1 MDKNEWE
8 ILLWDIARNA
18 AEERYKLHEGGFLP
32 QQIAGMDKETAT
44 EKFADEFADKLISK
58 LKYDSLDDEDRR
70 TIKTYPINQMTNW
83 LMGIERDNPLNKSYE
98 TKYDKFSS
106 LLDDNANSE
115 LGQPNWKDMDFVND
129 LEARKKAQELGY
141 NLNKVVDRGEFFK
154 KLAEFQTA
162 YDRGIATD
170 NMGESGWGKFN
181 SYVHPSV
188 WEEAQKQS
196 LTGEGTEQDLKDL
209 ALVDAL
215 TNSMVFST
223 PGLPSTHRASN
234 VLTRFL
240 NFGTR
245 PAENL
250 GYRIT
255 EALASKSPKLAKLDD
270 ILSNPVVTGA
280 TDAAYQGGIEAS
292 RQLLKQLVD
301 PELEFNPAAPA
312 AAATMGATRPAMY
325 MTATG
330 ALNQFSGPTM
340 RNIAKG
346 IMKSTRSGN
355 PVTIEE
361 NAIRGA
367 IDAYEAQLGKTGI
380 DRGISTAE
388 VLQRTKGARARDIL
402 KAFEVEDDAGRK
414 VNLLKKYN
422 DDGTWKWDWDN
433 DAMALTPESKA
444 RMDKLKAVAGAKLAD
459 MADATPDVKLGL
471 ALGNL
476 IGETGSRFE
485 PTFKFN
491 PLKPSKPVSQSDY
504 KDSEWYSKMDPEQRA
519 AIEQSIADLVKRRRK
534 GN

>member
-1 MDKNEWE
+1 MDEQEWD
-8 ILLWDIARNA
+8 IALWDIARKA
-18 AEERYKLHEGGFLP
+18 ADERYKLHADGFMP
-32 QQIAGMDKETAT
+32 QTIAVGSEEYMKK
-44 EKFADEFADKLISK
+44 KFADEFHEQLSSA
-58 LKYDSLDDEDRR
+58 LKYENLDDEDRR
-70 TIKTYPINQMTNW
+70 VVKNFPISNMTNW
-83 LMGIERDNPLNKSYE
+83 LMGVEKDNPLAKSYE
-98 TKYDKFSS
+98 TKYDKFAS
-106 LLDDNANSE
+106 LIDDNVNE
-115 LGQPNWKDMDFVND
+115 EFGKDSWYKQDFVND

-141 NLNKVVDRGEFFK
+141 NMNKVEDRGEFFK

-196 LTGEGTEQDLKDL
+196 LTGKGTEQDLKDL

-215 TNSMVFST
+215 TNAMVFST
-223 PGLPSTHRASN
+223 PGLPSTHGSSN
-234 VLTRFL
+234 ILARIS

-245 PAENL
+245 PVENL
-250 GYRIT
+250 GYWVS
-255 EALASKSPKLAKLDD
+255 EAIAKKSPKLAKVDD
-270 ILSNPVVTGA
+270 FLSNPVATGFM
-280 TDAAYQGGIEAS
+280 DAMYQGGIEGS

-301 PELEFNPAAPA
+301 PELEFNTAAPVVA
-312 AAATMGATRPAMY
+312 STMGATRPAMY

-346 IMKSTRSGN
+346 ILKSTRSGN

-361 NAIRGA
+361 NAIRDA
-367 IDAYEAQLGKTGI
+367 IEAYESQLGKTGI

-388 VLQRTKGARARDIL
+388 VMKRTKGARARDIL

-459 MADATPDVKLGL
+459 MGDATPDVKLGL

-504 KDSEWYSKMDPEQRA
+504 KDSDWYSRMDPEQRA
-519 AIEQSIADLVKRRRK
+519 AIEQAIADLVKRRRK

>member
-32 QQIAGMDKETAT
+32 QQIAGMNKETAT

-83 LMGIERDNPLNKSYE
+83 LMGIERDNPLRKSYE

-106 LLDDNANSE
+106 LIDDNVNSE

-129 LEARKKAQELGY
+129 LEARTKAQDLGY
-141 NLNKVVDRGEFFK
+141 NMNKAEDRGEFFK

-170 NMGESGWGKFN
+170 DMGESGWGKFN
-181 SYVHPSV
+181 SWVHPSV

-196 LTGEGTEQDLKDL
+196 LTGKGTEQDLKDL
-209 ALVDAL
+209 ALIDAL

-223 PGLPSTHRASN
+223 PGLPSTHGAKN
-234 VLTRFL
+234 VLSRFL
-240 NFGTR
+240 DFGTR
-245 PAENL
+245 PVENF
-250 GYRIT
+250 GNWVTNKI
-255 EALASKSPKLAKLDD
+255 ASKSTKLAKLDD
-270 ILSNPVVTGA
+270 LLSNPVATGVM
-280 TDAAYQGGIEAS
+280 DAMYQGGIEGN
-292 RQLLKQLVD
+292 RQLMKQLVD
-301 PELEFNPAAPA
+301 PELESNTAAPVV
-312 AAATMGATRPAMY
+312 AATMGATRPAMY

-346 IMKSTRSGN
+346 ILKSTRSGN

-361 NAIRGA
+361 NAIRDA
-367 IDAYEAQLGKTGI
+367 IEAYESQLGKTGI

-388 VLQRTKGARARDIL
+388 VMKRTKGARARDIL

-471 ALGNL
+471 GLGHA
-476 IGETGSRFE
+476 IGQVGSRFE

-491 PLKPSKPVSQSDY
+491 PLKPSKPASQSDY
-504 KDSEWYSKMDPEQRA
+504 KDSEWYSRMDPEQRA
-519 AIEQSIADLVKRRRK
+519 AIEQAIADLVKRRRK